1 MLEESVTFEKIQT
14 LRKQKL
20 TLKSGDDLS
29 ADPLSSKVS
38 SQVKC
43 ANSNNIS
50 PATNGEEREIG
61 SHGED
66 HDHDHGEDH
75 TEK

>member
-20 TLKSGDDLS
+20 ILKSDLS
-29 ADPLSSKVS
+29 AAILSSKVS
-38 SQVKC
+38 SQVCKLKQHL
-43 ANSNNIS
+43 
-50 PATNGEEREIG
+50 PATHGEEREIG